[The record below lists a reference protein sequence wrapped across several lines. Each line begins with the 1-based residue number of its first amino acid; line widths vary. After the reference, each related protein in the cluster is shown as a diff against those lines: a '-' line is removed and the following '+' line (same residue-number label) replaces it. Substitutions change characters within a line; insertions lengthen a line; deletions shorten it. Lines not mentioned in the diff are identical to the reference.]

1 MQSRRRASSPGASSE
16 NKPKVTPL
24 ERKPTYVSV
33 GDEQEDGK
41 ATTGVTLSKKLQS
54 KKLQSMIKRQLT
66 LGKSSFNQAHFNL
79 LTFSIKHTEE
89 ERLKFKSNVP
99 KYEARNWKQLTDK
112 QLSKMTPIERS
123 RYMAYEPPAKEIEE
137 RRMES
142 LRRVR
147 EAKALERE
155 YV

>member
-1 MQSRRRASSPGASSE
+1 M
-16 NKPKVTPL
+16 
-24 ERKPTYVSV
+24 
-33 GDEQEDGK
+33 
-41 ATTGVTLSKKLQS
+41 
-54 KKLQSMIKRQLT
+54 
-66 LGKSSFNQAHFNL
+66 
-79 LTFSIKHTEE
+79 
-89 ERLKFKSNVP
+89 KFKSNVP

-155 YV
+155 